1 MIGAISSYASSV
13 PTSSNNKSVSQQI
26 QVLESQIGVLQKQL
40 AQAAKNASSK
50 DGAREVQQIKL
61 QITVLEA
68 RIAQLKAQLVDS
80 ANNTVSVPSSAKST
94 STAATRSDSSRGN
107 VGNIL
112 DVYA

>member
-13 PTSSNNKSVSQQI
+13 PTSNNKSVSQQI
-26 QVLESQIGVLQKQL
+26 QVLESQLGVLQKQL

-61 QITVLEA
+61 QIAVLEA
-68 RIAQLKAQLVDS
+68 RIAQLKAQLADS

>member
-13 PTSSNNKSVSQQI
+13 PTSSNKSVSQQI
-26 QVLESQIGVLQKQL
+26 RVLESQLGVLQKQL

-61 QITVLEA
+61 QIAVLEA
-68 RIAQLKAQLVDS
+68 RIAQLKAQLADS
-80 ANNTVSVPSSAKST
+80 TNSTVSVQPSAKST
-94 STAATRSDSSRGN
+94 STAATRPDSSRGN

-112 DVYA
+112 DIYA